1 MNKKKFTYKKS
12 GVNINAADSFI
23 NFISNISSKK
33 KGKKKYSNIGG
44 FGSITNIPYGIDQP
58 KIVACTDGVGTK
70 VEIANT
76 LNKYDTIGI
85 DLVAMSVNDLVV
97 QGAKPLI
104 FLDYIS
110 INKINPRK
118 LKSIVKGI
126 IAGCKISNC
135 ELVGGETAEMPGT
148 YSKGKFDI
156 AGFAVGIVDKNKIL
170 DKSKIKANDLIVQ
183 GARPLLFLD
192 YISTNKINLKKLKSI
207 IKGILKGCRLSGCE
221 LVGGETAE
229 MPGTYEKN
237 KFDIAGF
244 AVGVVNKKKILRK
257 NQINNNDL
265 ILAIPSSGLHS
276 NGFSLVRY
284 LINEKKINIKKNKYL
299 SSELLKPTKIY
310 VNEVLKLINKNL
322 INGCA
327 NITGGGLSD
336 NIKRVIPDKL
346 VADIDLNKIKTL
358 SIFKWLRKQGIS
370 EKEMLKTFNCGVG
383 FCLIIKNKNLKK
395 VSKFF
400 SRNFKPYVIG
410 KISKGNNKVKL
421 NGSINWS

>member
-12 GVNINAADSFI
+12 GVNIDSADNFVK
-23 NFISNISSKK
+23 FISHVSSKK

-44 FGSITNIPYGIDQP
+44 FGSISNIPHEINQP

-70 VEIANT
+70 IEIANT

-85 DLVAMSVNDLVV
+85 DLVAMSVNDL
-97 QGAKPLI
+97 
-104 FLDYIS
+104 
-110 INKINPRK
+110 
-118 LKSIVKGI
+118 
-126 IAGCKISNC
+126 
-135 ELVGGETAEMPGT
+135 
-148 YSKGKFDI
+148 
-156 AGFAVGIVDKNKIL
+156 
-170 DKSKIKANDLIVQ
+170 IVQ

-192 YISTNKINLKKLKSI
+192 YISINKINLKKLKSI
-207 IKGILKGCRLSGCE
+207 IKGIIEGCRLSGCE

-244 AVGVVNKKKILRK
+244 AVGVVDKKKILTK
-257 NQINNNDL
+257 NKINHKDL

-284 LINEKKINIKKNKYL
+284 LISQKKINIKKNKYL
-299 SSELLKPTKIY
+299 RSELLKPTKIY
-310 VNEVLKLINKNL
+310 VNEVLKLINKNF

-336 NIKRVIPDKL
+336 NIKRIIPDKL

-358 SIFKWLRKQGIS
+358 SIFKWLKKQGIS

-383 FCLIIKNKNLKK
+383 FCLIINPRDFKI
-395 VSKFF
+395 VSKYF
-400 SRNFKPYVIG
+400 SGNFRPYVIG